1 MPDFEQLAMIAV
13 RLPDGRASSAWLS
26 PAALAKILDEVAMN
40 MTAEEP
46 SPSPADAVAT
56 LLDGLANEVD
66 RCATAGVLA
75 Y

>member
-26 PAALAKILDEVAMN
+26 PAALAKILSEVASSVA
-40 MTAEEP
+40 TDDP
-46 SPSPADAVAT
+46 PSPADAVAVM
-56 LLDGLANEVD
+56 LDGLAQEVE
-66 RCATAGVLA
+66 RCSPAGVLA